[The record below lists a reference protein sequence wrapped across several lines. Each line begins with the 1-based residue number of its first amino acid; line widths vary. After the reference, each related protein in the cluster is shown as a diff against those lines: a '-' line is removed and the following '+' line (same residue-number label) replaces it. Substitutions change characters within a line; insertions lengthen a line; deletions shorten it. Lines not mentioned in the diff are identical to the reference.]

1 MRLDKVSDRV
11 YANTEGKTG
20 GNVGIVVLP
29 RRVVAVDSMF
39 PVPGED
45 FRKSI
50 PGITKRHVSHL
61 LLTHVHSDHVFGS
74 QAFEDADIV
83 AHFRLKEK
91 MEENL
96 KTAWTPK
103 GLEKMLEDMK
113 KSNPDRVPMLKGL
126 RIVLPTTTFERS
138 YRVGDV
144 RIVNTGGHTDCSS
157 YVYVPKDR
165 VLFAGDNL
173 FVGRFPWAGDP
184 TADPDRWIKALQ
196 AYLKLD
202 VDVIVPGHGP
212 LCDKAEVEKQLKWF
226 RAMRRM
232 MKRLVSEGVPE
243 DEAVKAKYPEIY
255 PSDRP
260 EWVQNSLRV
269 WFRHWKA

>member
-61 LLTHVHSDHVFGS
+61 LLTHVHSDHVFGN

-91 MEENL
+91 MEDSL

-173 FVGRFPWAGDP
+173 FVGRFPWAGDS

-202 VDVIVPGHGP
+202 VDVIVPGHGS

-243 DEAVKAKYPEIY
+243 DEAVKARYPEIY

>member
-1 MRLDKVSDRV
+1 MRLDKVSERV
-11 YANTEGKTG
+11 YANTEGQSG
-20 GNVGIVVLP
+20 GNVGIVVFP

-45 FRKSI
+45 FRRSI

-61 LLTHVHSDHVFGS
+61 LLTHVHSDHVFGN
-74 QAFEDADIV
+74 QAFEDVDIV
-83 AHFRLKEK
+83 GHIRLREK
-91 MEENL
+91 MEESL

-103 GLEKMLEDMK
+103 GIDKMIEDLK

-126 RIVLPTTTFERS
+126 RIVLPKTTFERS
-138 YRVGDV
+138 YRVSDV

-157 YVYVPKDR
+157 YVYVPGDK

-173 FVGRFPWAGDP
+173 FVGRYPWAGDP
-184 TADPDRWIKALQ
+184 TADPDRWIKALE

-202 VDVIVPGHGP
+202 VKVIVPGHGP

-226 RAMRRM
+226 RSMRRM
-232 MKRLVSEGVPE
+232 MKRLISEGVPE
-243 DEAVKAKYPEIY
+243 DEAVRARYPEIY